1 MKTLLLGSALLV
13 LTLLFCSTEQGG
25 MTEQPKKLSELVNT
39 GCKRSF
45 SPKESRPDF
54 YRTEME
60 VKHKVSRYKKSWNYQ
75 NNCVFP

>member
-1 MKTLLLGSALLV
+1 MKKLLLGSALLA
-13 LTLLFCSTEQGG
+13 LTLLSCSTEQG
-25 MTEQPKKLSELVNT
+25 MTEQPIKLSELVNT

-45 SPKESRPDF
+45 SEAESRPDF

-60 VKHKVSRYKKSWNYQ
+60 VKPKVSRYKKSWNYQ

>member
-13 LTLLFCSTEQGG
+13 LTLLFSSTEQG

-60 VKHKVSRYKKSWNYQ
+60 VKPKVSRYKKSWNYQ
-75 NNCVFP
+75 NNCVSP